1 MSSIWQQIPS
11 LDSLNHP
18 SSTGASS
25 HMGIEFVEFGD
36 DYLTARMPVSEKTTQ
51 PYGILHGGA
60 SCLLAETVG
69 SHASMLCIDLEA
81 QYCVGLDINAN
92 HLRAVSS
99 GYVYATAKPV
109 HLGKT
114 THVWEILIFDDK
126 EKLVCISRLTM
137 MVKSG
142 AAPVKAG
149 ANT

>member
-18 SSTGASS
+18 ASVGASS

-36 DYLTARMPVSEKTTQ
+36 DYLTARMPVNEKTTQ

-69 SHASMLCIDLEA
+69 SHASMLCIDLEK

-92 HLRAVSS
+92 HLRSVSS
-99 GYVYATAKPV
+99 GHVYATAKPV
-109 HLGKT
+109 HLGKS
-114 THVWEILIFDDK
+114 THVWEILIFDDNK
-126 EKLVCISRLTM
+126 KLVCISRLTM

-142 AAPVKAG
+142 AAPLK
-149 ANT
+149 NQTKI